1 VIQSEIVAKQDQEYP
16 YKAPSKSGAKM
27 HSGFNAAYTSVRSD
41 IHSYLNGRLN
51 DASSVIVTGHSL
63 GGAIATLCAVDI
75 QYNFGDRLNQ
85 IELYTFGALKTGNR
99 GFRDSFNTRVP
110 NSYRFVNGL
119 DIVPA
124 LPRPWQRYTHTDQE
138 YRLGSRLSWR
148 FLSKRFTDHDIKNYI
163 QALQALQ

>member
-1 VIQSEIVAKQDQEYP
+1 MEAWLSGCLTLLWKSSRISIASDYPVQPVSPNFAK
-16 YKAPSKSGAKM
+16 S
-27 HSGFNAAYTSVRSD
+27 
-41 IHSYLNGRLN
+41 
-51 DASSVIVTGHSL
+51 
-63 GGAIATLCAVDI
+63 CI
-75 QYNFGDRLNQ
+75 QYNFGDRLKQ
-85 IELYTFGALKTGNR
+85 IELYTFGAPKTGNR
-99 GFRDSFNTRVP
+99 GFRSSFNTRVP

-124 LPRPWQRYTHTDQE
+124 LPRPWQRYTHIDQE